1 MQDRWLSPAL
11 AAALVV
17 SSVALAGAAQA
28 AAAKKHAHHHSATAQ
43 NAAQALI
50 LPQAEPVPGGVLLQ
64 VLDSKSGQ
72 APVVTYEGKRCMVLR
87 QDGHWVAVVGIALAA
102 KPGKAS
108 FNVEDEGGKHELS
121 FDIADKEYLTQ
132 RLTVEPSKVN
142 PPELEMA
149 RIEKEQK
156 RQHDDIST
164 FTDTLPRTL
173 RLLQPVP
180 GIRQASFGKRRVFN
194 NEPRSP
200 HTGMDIG
207 APIGTPIQAAADGFV
222 IDTGNFFFNGNVVFI
237 DHGLGLVTMYCH
249 MSKIEVKPGQHVRA
263 GQIIGKVG
271 QTGRVTGPHVHLGVD
286 LNGNSVDPALFLEPV
301 AEGTPAP
308 APGAAKAPA
317 GN

>member
-1 MQDRWLSPAL
+1 MHDRRLGPVCLAL
-11 AAALVV
+11 AAT
-17 SSVALAGAAQA
+17 LACTAQA
-28 AAAKKHAHHHSATAQ
+28 APVKKHAHLAAAEKSAES
-43 NAAQALI
+43 LI

-64 VLDSKSGQ
+64 TLESKSDQ

-87 QDGHWVAVVGIALAA
+87 HEGHWLAVVGIALAA

-108 FNVEDEGGKHELS
+108 LTVEDEGGKHDLPFE
-121 FDIADKEYLTQ
+121 IGDKQYATQ

-142 PPELEMA
+142 PAQADMP

-164 FTDTLPRTL
+164 YTDSAPHTL

-180 GIRQASFGKRRVFN
+180 GFRQDSFGKRRVFN

-207 APIGTPIQAAADGFV
+207 AAIGTPIQAAADGFV
-222 IDTGNFFFNGNVVFI
+222 IDTGDFYFNGNVVFI

-249 MSKIEVKPGQHVRA
+249 MSKIEVQAGQHVHA

-271 QTGRVTGPHVHLGVD
+271 KTGRVTGPHVHLGVD
-286 LNGNSVDPALFLEPV
+286 LNGVSVDPALFLAPL
-301 AEGTPAP
+301 AEGAPVPAP
-308 APGAAKAPA
+308 QDPGKAPVS